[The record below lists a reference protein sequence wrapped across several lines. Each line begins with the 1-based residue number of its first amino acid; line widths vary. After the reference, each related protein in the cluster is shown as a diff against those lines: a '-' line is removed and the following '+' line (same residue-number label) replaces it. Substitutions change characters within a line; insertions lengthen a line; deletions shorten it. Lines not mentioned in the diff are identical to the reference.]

1 MFRAKIKKSFTII
14 ELVLVVVL
22 ISLVYGI
29 FFANIKKVSTQDEDK
44 NKNILNLKS
53 LLLQYDFEE
62 TIEIKCTD
70 VDFKCFVLSDGEVV
84 GELKEKLFDA
94 IPTVYSY
101 ERNGKKITYN
111 DLKMEQLE
119 RYSVYFHYKIDK
131 YGKTKDMIL
140 EANEKIYIF
149 NSIFN
154 KPIIVENLS
163 EVGKYFES
171 GKEKVKDV
179 F

>member
-22 ISLVYGI
+22 LSLVYGI
-29 FFANIKKVSTQDEDK
+29 FFANIKKVSPKNEDK
-44 NKNILNLKS
+44 SQNILNLKS
-53 LLLQYDFEE
+53 LLLKYSFEE

-84 GELKEKLFDA
+84 GELEEKLFDT
-94 IPTVYSY
+94 IPVVYSY
-101 ERNGKKITYN
+101 EKNGNKITFN
-111 DLKMEQLE
+111 DLKMEKLQ
-119 RYSVYFHYKIDK
+119 RYPIFFHYKIDR

-140 EANEKIYIF
+140 EVDEKVYIF
-149 NSIFN
+149 NSIWN
-154 KPIIVENLS
+154 KPLMVESPS
-163 EVGKYFES
+163 EVGSYFES